1 MDATIGQAVSS
12 FDQVL
17 AFKQRAHAQGGDAVT
32 ATQSPGQRGRP
43 PCLMMIKNKDWSSFC
58 TSCSEQC

>member
-17 AFKQRAHAQGGDAVT
+17 AFKQRASVGAVIVT
-32 ATQSPGQRGRP
+32 
-43 PCLMMIKNKDWSSFC
+43 KD
-58 TSCSEQC
+58 